1 MSRDMFLLVSLLF
14 YSIFF
19 FHFYIYSLLKLFF
32 YYSDIFSLTLHVFHI
47 QVTVSLYGTYHDQ
60 LCWNFFNLYRNS
72 ALGKSVRRKILISL
86 SSLVT
91 LLTWATMM
99 LAYLYEIHFAYLY
112 KIEIS
117 AKASLLAVPRVVQLN
132 SLMHQIDRPTNPAVH
147 MNPTWSQ
154 PFAQAKH
161 LNWEKLDG
169 FSLFA
174 PRSMF

>member
-1 MSRDMFLLVSLLF
+1 
-14 YSIFF
+14 
-19 FHFYIYSLLKLFF
+19 
-32 YYSDIFSLTLHVFHI
+32 
-47 QVTVSLYGTYHDQ
+47 
-60 LCWNFFNLYRNS
+60 
-72 ALGKSVRRKILISL
+72 
-86 SSLVT
+86 
-91 LLTWATMM
+91 M

-147 MNPTWSQ
+147 MNPTWNQ